1 MSNFI
6 VNLSE
11 IRVSDIREI
20 SKSEETKDTVFKT
33 DFEIRNMSVPLANA
47 LRRTFSTLCPTIT
60 FDDKYYDN
68 QEYNSI
74 KIINNT
80 SSLHNEFV
88 SHRLSLLPI
97 GK

>member
-47 LRRTFSTLCPTIT
+47 LRRTFFYTLS
-60 FDDKYYDN
+60 
-68 QEYNSI
+68 YNYI
-74 KIINNT
+74 
-80 SSLHNEFV
+80 
-88 SHRLSLLPI
+88 R
-97 GK
+97 